1 MGSDTIDWGAAQ
13 RIGETIAG
21 VGGQAQYG
29 GVSASTIEPL
39 ATDFAE
45 RVSDYTG
52 LALPTRLPPLEVVD
66 RPAWIAAN
74 LKTMRPLL
82 EPLTEQLGG
91 SGSRSGGITG
101 LVSGPVRSASGFLL
115 GAQVGALTGVLS
127 QRVLGQYDLALL
139 DATVQPRLLLLA
151 PNLAQ
156 AARNLGV
163 DRDELVLWVTIHELT
178 HAVQFGGAP
187 WLREHLGGML
197 KELIA
202 GLRVKVDGQSSDG
215 DPDRN
220 GDPGPNDGP
229 DPSGDRAHKDGLTG
243 WMGKLGGLSFD
254 AGDLR
259 GLVERA
265 RGGELLRLTLGDERW
280 QLVERMQATM
290 SLIEGHAEHT
300 MDAVGAEVLPS
311 LPRLRAALNHRRE
324 SRGLPWRV
332 LERLLGLE
340 LKMKQY
346 EVGKRF
352 CDAVVQ
358 AEGPR
363 ALARVWEG
371 SELLPSTAE
380 LAAPGLW
387 LARTHVPPVTSSTT

>member
-13 RIGETIAG
+13 RIGEMIAG
-21 VGGQAQYG
+21 SPPRG
-29 GVSASTIEPL
+29 GVRAASIEPL

-52 LALPTRLPPLEVVD
+52 LALPARLPPLEVVD

-91 SGSRSGGITG
+91 GGSGSRSDGITG
-101 LVSGPVRSASGFLL
+101 LVSGPLRSASGLLL

-202 GLRVKVDGQSSDG
+202 GLRVRAGRERGCGSEE
-215 DPDRN
+215 
-220 GDPGPNDGP
+220 P
-229 DPSGDRAHKDGLTG
+229 DPAMRPL
-243 WMGKLGGLSFD
+243 L
-254 AGDLR
+254 
-259 GLVERA
+259 ERA
-265 RGGELLRLTLGDERW
+265 RNGELLRLTLGDERW

-311 LPRLRAALNHRRE
+311 LPRLRAALNRRRE

-352 CDAVVQ
+352 CDAIVR

-371 SELLPSTAE
+371 PELLPSTAE
-380 LAAPGLW
+380 LETPSLW
-387 LARTHVPPVTSSTT
+387 LARTHVPPVTS

>member
-13 RIGETIAG
+13 RIGEMIAG
-21 VGGQAQYG
+21 SPPRG
-29 GVSASTIEPL
+29 GVRSESVEPL
-39 ATDFAE
+39 THDFAA

-52 LALPTRLPPLEVVD
+52 LALPAELPALEVVD

-82 EPLTEQLGG
+82 DPLTARMGG
-91 SGSRSGGITG
+91 GGGGDGITG
-101 LVSGPVRSASGFLL
+101 LVSGPLRAASGLLL

-139 DATVQPRLLLLA
+139 DADVQPRLLLLA

-163 DRDELVLWVTIHELT
+163 DRDELVLWVSIHEIT

-197 KELIA
+197 RELI
-202 GLRVKVDGQSSDG
+202 
-215 DPDRN
+215 
-220 GDPGPNDGP
+220 
-229 DPSGDRAHKDGLTG
+229 DGLQVKLDSRAT
-243 WMGKLGGLSFD
+243 LGGLGRKDGQGGRIPKLS
-254 AGDLR
+254 DL
-259 GLVERA
+259 GLDPNALRPLLERA
-265 RGGELLRLTLGDERW
+265 RRGELLRLTLGDERW

-311 LPRLRAALNHRRE
+311 LPRLRAALNRRRE
-324 SRGLPWRV
+324 TRGLPWRV

-363 ALARVWEG
+363 ALTRAWSGPEM
-371 SELLPSTAE
+371 LPSTTE
-380 LAAPGLW
+380 LEAPELW
-387 LARTHVPPVTSSTT
+387 LARTHVPPVTS

>member
-1 MGSDTIDWGAAQ
+1 MMSSDAIDWGAAQ
-13 RIGETIAG
+13 RIGEMIAG
-21 VGGQAQYG
+21 APPRG
-29 GVSASTIEPL
+29 GVKASSIEPL
-39 ATDFAE
+39 AHDFAK

-52 LALPTRLPPLEVVD
+52 LELPAELPPLEVVD

-74 LKTMRPLL
+74 LKTMKPLL
-82 EPLTEQLGG
+82 DPLTARMGG
-91 SGSRSGGITG
+91 GDSGGGITG
-101 LVSGPVRSASGFLL
+101 IVSGPLRAASGFLL

-139 DATVQPRLLLLA
+139 DADVKPRLLLLA

-163 DRDELVLWVTIHELT
+163 DRDELVLWVSIHEIT

-197 KELIA
+197 RELI
-202 GLRVKVDGQSSDG
+202 
-215 DPDRN
+215 
-220 GDPGPNDGP
+220 
-229 DPSGDRAHKDGLTG
+229 DGLQVKLDGRST
-243 WMGKLGGLSFD
+243 LGGLGGGNGQD
-254 AGDLR
+254 GLR
-259 GLVERA
+259 GWLPKPGAGGGRGFDSSAVRTLLERA
-265 RGGELLRLTLGDERW
+265 RRGELLRLTLGDERW

-300 MDAVGAEVLPS
+300 MDAVGAELLPS
-311 LPRLRAALNHRRE
+311 LPRLRAALNRRRAT
-324 SRGLPWRV
+324 RGLPWRV

-352 CDAVVQ
+352 CDAVVH

-363 ALARVWEG
+363 ALARAWEG
-371 SELLPSTAE
+371 PEMLPSTAE
-380 LAAPGLW
+380 LEAPGLW
-387 LARTHVPPVTSSTT
+387 LARTHVPPVTS